1 VLCNAAAVVAMV
13 MALAGVPQQ
22 VDTTLNTYRVRGTP
36 AGDRDTAAGPYNSLS
51 PLSFGS
57 TSVLFF
63 VG

>member
-1 VLCNAAAVVAMV
+1 MNVTAVVAMLLSI
-13 MALAGVPQQ
+13 ARVPQQ